1 MVVGNPF
8 VQPSDT
14 EGERS
19 VVEKAIARQGII
31 RGHQFAGKVATNAG
45 YGLLAYSAKPALSR
59 EYVSLRRSEVKKKG
73 MKPRPK
79 TEVVYRPE
87 NDLRTRS
94 NAKHFRYMHGAR
106 ITKGRY
112 AGKVL
117 RGDELRH
124 YETRSRRNLA
134 RKGGVGLVA
143 YGKASKPIGYAHA
156 YAPLPRG
163 GLLRGLNSPWA
174 WATASEE
181 EYRSMAKQLESDVK
195 RTRQDVQ
202 GAVDT
207 GIGALGTF
215 GGIVTSSA
223 AANIAYNLAEA
234 MIKQVI

>member
-1 MVVGNPF
+1 MVVRNPF

-14 EGERS
+14 GERS

-31 RGHQFAGKVATNAG
+31 RGHMVAGKVATYAG
-45 YGLLAYSAKPALSR
+45 TGLLAYSAKPTLSR
-59 EYVSLRRSEVKKKG
+59 EYVSVRRSDVKKKG
-73 MKPRPK
+73 MKPQPK
-79 TEVVYRPE
+79 SKVVYLPE
-87 NDLRTRS
+87 NELRSRS
-94 NAKHFRYMHGAR
+94 HAKHFRYMHGAR
-106 ITKGRY
+106 ITKGPR
-112 AGKVL
+112 AGQVL
-117 RGDELRH
+117 RGDKLRN
-124 YETRSRRNLA
+124 YEKRSRRNLA
-134 RKGGVGLVA
+134 RKGGAGLVA

-163 GLLRGLNSPWA
+163 GLARGLNSPWA

-215 GGIVTSSA
+215 GGIITSSA
-223 AANIAYNLAEA
+223 AVNIGYNVVEA